1 MAEKI
6 DAIDVKILRILQE
19 RGRVTNL
26 QLSNEIGLSPA
37 PTLERV
43 RKLEKRDYI
52 SSYHAN
58 VNHEKLGVGLQAFI
72 EVSLAR
78 QRENAIHNFITA
90 VMSIEEIVECYQVTG
105 EFDYQLKVM
114 TQDIAAF
121 DQLITERL
129 STIEEIGHMQSYII
143 LSTIKNSRS
152 VPLTKYE
159 H

>member
-1 MAEKI
+1 MADKI
-6 DAIDVKILRILQE
+6 DAIDLKILSILQE
-19 RGRVTNL
+19 RGRITNL
-26 QLSNEIGLSPA
+26 QLSSEIGLSPA

-43 RKLEKRDYI
+43 RKLEKRGYI
-52 SSYHAN
+52 PSYHAQ
-58 VNHEKLGVGLQAFI
+58 VNHEKLGIGLQAFI

-90 VMSIEEIVECYQVTG
+90 VMEIEEIVECYQVTG

-114 TQDIAAF
+114 TKDIAAF

-129 STIEEIGHMQSYII
+129 STIDEIGHMQSYII
-143 LSTIKNSRS
+143 LSSIKSSRS
-152 VPLTKYE
+152 VPLLNYE